1 MKEETI
7 EIGKLYDNL
16 LKSGYKIIVKG
27 DYEIITPDNIE
38 ILTNGPK
45 YTKLVAVSRHKTIKH
60 LIRLIIKCNEN
71 IYREIKITTDH
82 VCMIF
87 NKNNFFENIDA
98 KNLEIG
104 DYVKLY
110 NKEEDVELIGTIN
123 DIEDLG
129 TTDDYVYDCE
139 VEDDLHSFYANDI
152 LIHNSQFISIR
163 NITEK
168 MMEEKNL
175 PKNLI
180 DWNDESK
187 LELWKNMTELV
198 DGTINKFVR
207 DLAVRWCHTEHP
219 EVLTYDL
226 EYIGDTGLYESKKH
240 YGVRKIIVEGPE
252 IVDKI
257 KYSGIE
263 LKKASIPKEVKTFLA
278 DIYSGVIT
286 KNWNEQDFRNY
297 VNDAYDKICKMDIEQ
312 LAFWKGY
319 GTEREAE
326 GFLQM
331 KKGVTSISA
340 SCTYYNQLLE
350 RLGIGSKYDS
360 ILIGDKVRFCYID
373 PNNKYGIKYI
383 AFKDG
388 QYPDEFRKIFKLDYP
403 VMFDKLVLSPL
414 KNFIKACGYSENID
428 PNNQNLMCIDDL

>member
-1 MKEETI
+1 MKKEII
-7 EIGKLYDNL
+7 EIGKLFDEL
-16 LKSGYKIIVKG
+16 LSSGYEIEKHKDYDVIV
-27 DYEIITPDNIE
+27 PDGIE
-38 ILTNGPK
+38 ILTYGNK
-45 YTKLVAVSRHKTIKH
+45 YVRLKAVSRHKTSKH
-60 LIRLIIKCNEN
+60 LIRVSITSKNDEHFV
-71 IYREIKITTDH
+71 EVTTDH
-82 VCMIF
+82 ICMVY
-87 NKNNFFENIDA
+87 NKYNFFENKKA
-98 KNLEIG
+98 NEIETG
-104 DYVKLY
+104 DYVSVYDEK
-110 NKEEDVELIGTIN
+110 NDCELIGEISK
-123 DIEDLG
+123 IEDLG

-139 VEDDLHSFYANDI
+139 IDDELHSFYANDV
-152 LIHNSQFISIR
+152 LIHNSQFV
-163 NITEK
+163 NIKCITDKFIKEN
-168 MMEEKNL
+168 NL
-175 PKNLI
+175 PKNLF
-180 DWNDESK
+180 DWKDDDK
-187 LELWKNMTELV
+187 LKLWKFMDN
-198 DGTINKFVR
+198 FVETTLNGFVQ
-207 DLAVRWCHTEHP
+207 DMITKWYHTDNAK
-219 EVLTYDL
+219 VLRYSL
-226 EYIGDTGLYESKKH
+226 EYMADNGIYESKKH
-240 YGVRKIIVEGPE
+240 YCCRKICSEGPE

-297 VNDAYDKICKMDIEQ
+297 VNDAYDKICEMDIEQ

-428 PNNQNLMCIDDL
+428 PNNQNLMRIDDL